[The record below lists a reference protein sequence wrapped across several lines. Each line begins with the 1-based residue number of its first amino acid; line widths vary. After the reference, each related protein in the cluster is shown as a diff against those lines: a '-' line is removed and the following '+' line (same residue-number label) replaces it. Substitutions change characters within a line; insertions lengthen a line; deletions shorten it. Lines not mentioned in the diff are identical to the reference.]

1 VTTNRE
7 LPWEGFFNTRD
18 LGGLP
23 TRTGRTTRFGA
34 FIRSADLRF
43 VTETGWHAAHKAGV
57 RTIADLRNSDEI
69 RPVTGEGP
77 TTLSGTAQFQVPAT
91 APLAP
96 RGINRVEVPL
106 DDIDDVEFW
115 QRLNREQLN
124 GTPLYYR
131 PFLERKTERCS
142 AVIRALASAPPGGV
156 LFHCGAGR
164 DRTGLVALL
173 LLALVDVEPEAIIED
188 YEMSIPALAEL
199 FARMGLEDQGQSI
212 KAILASRGTTVRTAL
227 LDTLDSFDAEQY
239 LLAAGVPPTDI
250 ELIRRRLVGDQNEP
264 I

>member
-1 VTTNRE
+1 MTTDRE

-23 TRTGRTTRFGA
+23 TRTGRTTRFSA

-43 VTETGWHAAHKAGV
+43 VTEKGWRAAYKAGI
-57 RTIADLRNSDEI
+57 RTIVDLRNYDEI
-69 RPVTGEGP
+69 RPITGEGP
-77 TTLSGTAQFQVPAT
+77 TTLSGTAQFPVTT
-91 APLAP
+91 AAP
-96 RGINRVEVPL
+96 VAPFGFNRIEVPL

-131 PFLERKTERCS
+131 PFLEHKTERCS
-142 AVIRALASAPPGGV
+142 TVIHALASAPPGGV

-173 LLALVDVEPEAIIED
+173 LLALVDVELEAIIED
-188 YEMSIPALAEL
+188 YEMSAPALTEL
-199 FARMGLEDQGQSI
+199 FARMGVKDQGPSI
-212 KAILASRGTTVRTAL
+212 EAILASRGTTVRTAL
-227 LDTLDSFDAEQY
+227 LDTLDTVNPEQY
-239 LLAAGVPPTDI
+239 LLAAGVPPTNI
-250 ELIRRRLVGDQNEP
+250 EVIRQRLVGDQNEP